1 MAVRVEWSF
10 RQMPIPQKVQQRPL
24 SSSFS
29 QGECPCM
36 QYVGTW
42 YAFLNGES
50 PESFHR
56 RSHYSLQNGALAM
69 TTRKRISPIMG
80 SLHTPS
86 HPPPPISDGITAHG
100 GMAPTSC
107 LVSEIQTLE
116 NFNKNQAII
125 QENDYKDVEDL
136 EEKLQSFKGK
146 FILYDLDCN
155 GELDDNDVSHMMEKL
170 GQPKNQIEIRKMIKE
185 IDLNNS
191 GTINFRE
198 FVTMMLGKKSSIMR
212 VILMFE
218 EKNKPKEKPTG
229 LPPKKSF
236 ADLP

>member
-1 MAVRVEWSF
+1 MATVEDEPGLGGSPSKIKSGKDWGKAKE
-10 RQMPIPQKVQQRPL
+10 RQEGNL
-24 SSSFS
+24 
-29 QGECPCM
+29 
-36 QYVGTW
+36 
-42 YAFLNGES
+42 
-50 PESFHR
+50 
-56 RSHYSLQNGALAM
+56 
-69 TTRKRISPIMG
+69 
-80 SLHTPS
+80 
-86 HPPPPISDGITAHG
+86 D
-100 GMAPTSC
+100 
-107 LVSEIQTLE
+107 SEIE
-116 NFNKNQAII
+116 AII